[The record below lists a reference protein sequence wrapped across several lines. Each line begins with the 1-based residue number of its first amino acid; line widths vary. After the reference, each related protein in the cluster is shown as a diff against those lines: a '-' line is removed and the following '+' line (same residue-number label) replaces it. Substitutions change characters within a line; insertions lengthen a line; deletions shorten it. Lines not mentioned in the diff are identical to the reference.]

1 MSDRLERA
9 LHAYH
14 DRELGWWARN
24 RLEAR
29 LRRSPELRAELAA
42 LESLGDRVRES
53 EAAVRSP
60 GTGADFWEG
69 IAGRLR
75 AVDAAVEAEGAGPS
89 RALPG
94 WRPLIA
100 AAGVAAAVVA
110 LLVTSWVPAPPV
122 APVEEALASGSVRY
136 LDTGGAAVWVQDRK
150 GVTIIWVMDRTH
162 DEV

>member
-60 GTGADFWEG
+60 EPGAAFWEG
-69 IAGRLR
+69 ISGRLR
-75 AVDAAVEAEGAGPS
+75 VVDAAVEAEGAGAS
-89 RALPG
+89 RSLSS

-100 AAGVAAAVVA
+100 AAGVAVAVVA
-110 LLVTSWVPAPPV
+110 LLLTSRGPAPPM
-122 APVEEALASGSVRY
+122 APAEEALASGSVRY
-136 LDTGGAAVWVQDRK
+136 LDTGGEAVWVQDRK